1 MINRPPRAQGLAAN
15 ISNPQAANL
24 ARQINNGG
32 DVRTLVKEAIV
43 DAQIHKDWSRVAAIE
58 NSLLRVDDRTIARHL
73 GAVGTRAV
81 VLSRTDEGGLAA
93 RIPEGYQH
101 GLAWLVCLLFVR
113 LDSDIETA
121 RAISKSFWSKAR
133 AVGGFGVDWGSTPL
147 CFPPLAF
154 GGPSRIL
161 LTESVGRGETS
172 FLYEIRDFTARSVL
186 AQENASTGGIT
197 SLAHI
202 LWGTVVTGTNDPL
215 ADLFNEDIWCPGFD
229 HPAFAPEMTR
239 LLAEASTG
247 YDGDTFIHPECMPAP
262 VANDFARSMV
272 NEQVISQ
279 VIEGR
284 LKPTLGEQLEGA
296 SVRISKLVPNSLPY
310 MDQLLISIWTRA
322 NILVQTLRIP
332 RTGNPLEADAQTIAD
347 FCRAQG
353 IKNVFMPELASPIGA
368 NDYPGYAVGM
378 DGVLVKSGVGGL
390 GDASSLIQS
399 LDWEG
404 VEPDSDLSGVEKLP
418 FVLVIEKYGV
428 MTLLGR
434 HYQPPLWHAIKESLS
449 RAGDPIALMK
459 KDMGRFWQGAPEDL
473 PWALDAYERALLPER
488 AHALAAQFKLS
499 GGAVVQ
505 VTPGLVE
512 ILQNTDIGEDC
523 PSQFLQGGFDV
534 MYLVF
539 RVPAQAYSEESDDDD
554 ADEVFLIDGVLVQ
567 RWEEAGVQH
576 LQLDGF
582 ITRGPVDGSDP
593 FLTEVATLN
602 VLVGETS
609 TLADLYSQ
617 MDLADGVLKQ
627 ALDLYAG
634 VMLYMNSRDAR
645 VQRKDEHAEAAAAL
659 AALNRKKRRK
669 EHYQRLNSS
678 VDAIHVGPETV
689 SAEGEGL
696 KLAHG
701 RHGVKPHYRRGF
713 VRFNQRFGKGRL
725 QTRPVL
731 IPPVLVNA
739 HKLAGDSPGK
749 KQYVVGSSRTDEK

>member
-147 CFPPLAF
+147 CFPPFAF

-353 IKNVFMPELASPIGA
+353 IKNVFMPELASPI
-368 NDYPGYAVGM
+368 
-378 DGVLVKSGVGGL
+378 
-390 GDASSLIQS
+390 
-399 LDWEG
+399 
-404 VEPDSDLSGVEKLP
+404 
-418 FVLVIEKYGV
+418 
-428 MTLLGR
+428 
-434 HYQPPLWHAIKESLS
+434 
-449 RAGDPIALMK
+449 
-459 KDMGRFWQGAPEDL
+459 
-473 PWALDAYERALLPER
+473 
-488 AHALAAQFKLS
+488 
-499 GGAVVQ
+499 
-505 VTPGLVE
+505 
-512 ILQNTDIGEDC
+512 
-523 PSQFLQGGFDV
+523 
-534 MYLVF
+534 
-539 RVPAQAYSEESDDDD
+539 PAQAYSEESDDDD

-602 VLVGETS
+602 VVVGETS